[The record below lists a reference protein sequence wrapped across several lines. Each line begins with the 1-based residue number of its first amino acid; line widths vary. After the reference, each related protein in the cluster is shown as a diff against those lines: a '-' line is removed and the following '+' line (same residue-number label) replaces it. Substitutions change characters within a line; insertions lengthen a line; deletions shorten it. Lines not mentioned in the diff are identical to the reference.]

1 MIPVTN
7 YSDFAFYTELAVLI
21 LLLFWDSDFA
31 YYTLAVLGGFN
42 MDLWSAVSYQDY
54 SGETH
59 VRVESQDQEL
69 LVM

>member
-42 MDLWSAVSYQDY
+42 MDLWSGVSYQVKLMF
-54 SGETH
+54 ELK
-59 VRVESQDQEL
+59 VRIRNYW
-69 LVM
+69 